1 MATYFGKDSER
12 SDMNVTRTVRQALN
26 AIQSSPIESVV
37 EQIWWFGSTS
47 VDRGQLS
54 NDIDL
59 ALFTP
64 SSYPLKGLEAGLRR
78 LFPHSVIHRA
88 GGYTKHIGNIN
99 GIMPLHFVLDATMPT
114 NRTMSIRRSILDGAC
129 VWDRNRIQ
137 PPVWNCPQ
145 KTFGHGTKSCLTAL

>member
-1 MATYFGKDSER
+1 MD
-12 SDMNVTRTVRQALN
+12 VTRTVRQTLN
-26 AIQSSPIESVV
+26 AIQSSPIRSVV
-37 EQIWWFGSTS
+37 EQIWWFGSTAVDS
-47 VDRGQLS
+47 VQLS

-64 SSYPLKGLEAGLRR
+64 SPYQLDRLETTLRR

-99 GIMPLHFVLDATMPT
+99 GTIPLHFVLDTTMPT
-114 NRTMSIRRSILDGAC
+114 NRTMSIRRSILDGGC
-129 VWDRNRIQ
+129 VWHRNRIQ

-145 KTFGHGTKSCLTAL
+145 KTFGRGTRSCLTAL